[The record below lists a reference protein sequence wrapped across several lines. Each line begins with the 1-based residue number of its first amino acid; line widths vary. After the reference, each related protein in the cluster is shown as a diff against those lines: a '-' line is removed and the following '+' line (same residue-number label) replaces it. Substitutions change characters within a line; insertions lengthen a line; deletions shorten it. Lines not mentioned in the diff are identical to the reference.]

1 MKTIAKQP
9 PIKIGDRVKID
20 FGRRQLTGAVVED
33 RGAIGI
39 QGRRIFVVSVP
50 MDPLDPML
58 VELPE
63 DECET
68 LAPEL
73 TSRPVLDKQRVI
85 SYLSNGGLIAILQS
99 NTSGSRSQPGAWLC
113 LDTLG
118 SVTHTFVPERGV
130 IGGETIPFSVLCEN
144 KVFTPRRN
152 EVEKFVQSF
161 GLNPREAQRVVA
173 HLGTAP
179 SSAIEQ

>member
-1 MKTIAKQP
+1 MKIIAKRP
-9 PIKIGDRVKID
+9 PTKIGDRVKID

-63 DECET
+63 DEFEP
-68 LAPEL
+68 LSSDL
-73 TSRPVLDKQRVI
+73 TNRPILDKQMVI

-99 NTSGSRSQPGAWLC
+99 NSSGGRNQPGAWLC

-118 SVTHTFVPERGV
+118 SVTHTFVPERGI
-130 IGGETIPFSVLCEN
+130 IGGQAIPFSALSEN

-161 GLNPREAQRVVA
+161 GLNHQEAQQVVA
-173 HLGTAP
+173 HLGTTP
-179 SSAIEQ
+179 

>member
-1 MKTIAKQP
+1 MKTIPRQP
-9 PIKIGDRVKID
+9 PTQIGDRVKID

-33 RGAIGI
+33 RGAIGV

-50 MDPLDPML
+50 MDPMDPML

-63 DECET
+63 DEFEP
-68 LAPEL
+68 LSPEL
-73 TSRPVLDKQRVI
+73 MNRPILDKQMII

-99 NTSGSRSQPGAWLC
+99 NTSGGRNHPGAWLC

-130 IGGETIPFSVLCEN
+130 IGGQAIPFSASHN
-144 KVFTPRRN
+144 GKIFKPRR
-152 EVEKFVQSF
+152 EDVEKFVQSF
-161 GLNPREAQRVVA
+161 GLNHQEAQQVVSN
-173 HLGTAP
+173 LGTA
-179 SSAIEQ
+179 S